1 MIPSAPAYRRA
12 VLLSGLLILA
22 SCAETELAIDVAKRV
37 ADTVPRP
44 HQTAGVEPN
53 ASREKIVQTASPGGP
68 EADTQR
74 SRRFSDGRWLLS
86 RTTDTYDEVGTASWY
101 GPGFAGRTT
110 ANGERFNPMALTA
123 AHRTLP
129 IPSVVKVTN
138 LDNGRGV
145 TVRINDRGPF
155 SDDRIID
162 LSQRAAE
169 VLGMVESGTARV
181 RVQVLEDESMRLAQ
195 LFQAMAP
202 ISGHRTTVGP
212 DQSTI
217 APGAFPVEP
226 RVDGDADGAFIQAG
240 AFRSIDN
247 ARRVQAELADLGEAR
262 ISTVLSG
269 GRDLH
274 RVRVGP
280 VERENVDGTLKHV
293 IEAGHQDAHVVDGT

>member
-1 MIPSAPAYRRA
+1 MIRSDAAYCRA
-12 VLLSGLLILA
+12 ALLSGFLILA
-22 SCAETELAIDVAKRV
+22 GCAETELALDVAKRITD
-37 ADTVPRP
+37 AVPP
-44 HQTAGVEPN
+44 TYQFAGAEPA
-53 ASREKIVQTASPGGP
+53 ASRERILHTASHGEP
-68 EADTQR
+68 EANTQR
-74 SRRFSDGRWLLS
+74 SWRFSDGLWLLS
-86 RTTDTYDEVGTASWY
+86 RTADTYDEVGTASWY

-181 RVQVLEDESMRLAQ
+181 RVQVLQEESMRLAQ
-195 LFQAMAP
+195 FFKAAAP

-217 APGAFPVEP
+217 TPGALPVQP
-226 RVDGDADGAFIQAG
+226 RVDGNADGAFIQAG
-240 AFRSIDN
+240 AFRSVDN
-247 ARRVQAELADLGEAR
+247 ARRVQAELAALGETR

-280 VERENVDGTLKHV
+280 VKHENLDGTLRHV